1 VGLALGSFAAWGL
14 SSLLTSVVYE
24 VTAAEPTIWT
34 AVGIVLAVTTILA
47 SWVPARH
54 AARVD
59 PVELLREQ

>member
-1 VGLALGSFAAWGL
+1 L

-24 VTAAEPTIWT
+24 VTAAEPAIWT

>member
-24 VTAAEPTIWT
+24 VTAAEPAIWT